1 MTFVG
6 TTNTITLNN
15 GSSLTLG
22 GTVTIPDASAIMRP
36 STDTLIITGST
47 TISEAAGDFD
57 WDGGGFATTTVSG
70 SGVLTIAVDQVDT
83 VGNDIFNGTLNLN
96 DNGDLSV
103 SVTAAEWQMAG
114 TLNKNGVGS
123 SNITGDRMVVTGAG
137 NIVVNAGT
145 LDTPAITLQ
154 AGSDVT
160 VNGTLILGGGADLA
174 GPATLTG
181 TGTLRMEASSTVTA
195 NTTVNVS
202 TFDWDGNAVGGTHTI
217 NAGVTFTINSANF
230 DADGDMDDVF
240 SLAGAGSQLVVS
252 GPTQWTANGTITAN
266 AAAAGTA
273 TIGGTSRM
281 ILAATMNVD
290 GNTTISAPLT
300 FGAGSMA
307 DIDAG
312 MTLNANGVTTYAGGT
327 IDGLGT
333 YDAVVEQHRDRRF
346 DDQPRTISISTP
358 ETGRSKTTP

>member
-1 MTFVG
+1 MQG
-6 TTNTITLNN
+6 IGL
-15 GSSLTLG
+15 
-22 GTVTIPDASAIMRP
+22 
-36 STDTLIITGST
+36 
-47 TISEAAGDFD
+47 
-57 WDGGGFATTTVSG
+57 
-70 SGVLTIAVDQVDT
+70 LTIAVDQVDT

-123 SNITGDRMVVTGAG
+123 SNITGDRMVVTSAG

-160 VNGTLILGGGADLA
+160 VNGTLILGGGAELA
-174 GPATLTG
+174 GPTTLTG

-281 ILAATMNVD
+281 ILASD
-290 GNTTISAPLT
+290 DERRRQHDDL
-300 FGAGSMA
+300 GAA
-307 DIDAG
+307 DFRPPVRWRASTLDDARRQR
-312 MTLNANGVTTYAGGT
+312 TSSTYAGGT

-333 YDAVVEQHRDRRF
+333 YLPGTANTVTADSAINPDNFDFDGGNWVVEAA
-346 DDQPRTISISTP
+346 PN
-358 ETGRSKTTP
+358 